1 MLYFYHM
8 FDDVPQNQS
17 PQPQPVPPAGNPPL
31 PGTGSPPMS
40 PFVKP
45 VTSPSAPVAQK
56 ATGAQVGAP
65 PLPATAIPNTY
76 ADDDVEMLEMF
87 KRETLSPVQK
97 TILVVVT
104 ILVIAAL
111 IGGGIGLYFWLD
123 PFSAEEDVQS
133 NENQNSNAV
142 ENVIENVNNVN
153 TVPVTEQDTDGDG
166 IKDATEKKYGTDPG
180 KTDTDGDELSDYDE
194 IEVYKTKPLIQDT
207 DGDTYVDGNEVKNGY
222 DPNGPGKLN
231 E

>member
-1 MLYFYHM
+1 MLYFCHM
-8 FDDVPQNQS
+8 FDDVPQNQ
-17 PQPQPVPPAGNPPL
+17 PPQPVPPAGNGSL

-45 VTSPSAPVAQK
+45 VASPSAPVPQK
-56 ATGAQVGAP
+56 PAGAQVGAP
-65 PLPATAIPNTY
+65 PLPATAIPSTY

-104 ILVIAAL
+104 VLVIAAL

-123 PFSAEEDVQS
+123 PFSGEEDVPS
-133 NENQNSNAV
+133 NENQNNNEI
-142 ENVIENVNNVN
+142 ENVIENVNNTNIVQG
-153 TVPVTEQDTDGDG
+153 TEQDADGDG
-166 IKDATEKKYGTDPG
+166 IKDATEKKYGTDPA
-180 KTDTDGDELSDYDE
+180 KSDTDGDELSDYDE